1 MRRGGRVVRE
11 DEADGEGAD
20 VHGWSGRSSRAQESI
35 AKPQLHLASL
45 VQYDDSEACPVIAP
59 PLPVEK
65 TFVRVLGESGK
76 RQLRVSEESRFTH
89 IKILLNGA
97 GDLDVEGDDTVMVH
111 DKSEHS
117 RDSLVGSMDVSV
129 GLCDDE

>member
-11 DEADGEGAD
+11 DEADGKGAA
-20 VHGWSGRSSRAQESI
+20 VHGGLSRSSRAQEKI
-35 AKPQLHLASL
+35 AKPQLHVASL

-65 TFVRVLGESGK
+65 TFVRVLGEAGK
-76 RQLRVSEESRFTH
+76 RQLRVSEESRYTH
-89 IKILLNGA
+89 IKFLLNGA
-97 GDLDVEGDDTVMVH
+97 GDIDVEGDDTVMVH

-117 RDSLVGSMDVSV
+117 RESLVGSMDVCARV
-129 GLCDDE
+129 CGDD